1 MKLFISA
8 NLIINFCVIIGAI
21 IWAPESK
28 IYIVSYGYQLIWFVS
43 VLSFVGGIIGGLYH
57 TNPSFRNI
65 GYSTTGYNTTG
76 YNTTGLYIMIVY
88 TTIITGAWI
97 ICTPIII
104 DICKDCV
111 YIKNNFNNYYIDT
124 TFTCNG
130 VIITTT
136 FTILSMLLWITI
148 SYIVYKYAYKKFSRV
163 IPNSNQ
169 DNINL
174 ESVQHETQHETQ
186 NENEPENE
194 PEPEN
199 ETQNETQEHSRDNIN
214 QEKGNRNFKISTGYD
229 ISDNKNSSN
238 MTSFNMK
245 RCESPSSSSEVT
257 TPITPATLNSP
268 LTPNTIINM
277 DTIV

>member
-1 MKLFISA
+1 
-8 NLIINFCVIIGAI
+8 
-21 IWAPESK
+21 
-28 IYIVSYGYQLIWFVS
+28 
-43 VLSFVGGIIGGLYH
+43 
-57 TNPSFRNI
+57 
-65 GYSTTGYNTTG
+65 
-76 YNTTGLYIMIVY
+76 
-88 TTIITGAWI
+88 
-97 ICTPIII
+97 
-104 DICKDCV
+104 
-111 YIKNNFNNYYIDT
+111 
-124 TFTCNG
+124 
-130 VIITTT
+130 
-136 FTILSMLLWITI
+136 MLLWITI

-174 ESVQHETQHETQ
+174 ESVQHETQ
-186 NENEPENE
+186 NEN
-194 PEPEN
+194 EPEN
-199 ETQNETQEHSRDNIN
+199 ETQNETQEQSLDNIN

-229 ISDNKNSSN
+229 VSDNESSSN